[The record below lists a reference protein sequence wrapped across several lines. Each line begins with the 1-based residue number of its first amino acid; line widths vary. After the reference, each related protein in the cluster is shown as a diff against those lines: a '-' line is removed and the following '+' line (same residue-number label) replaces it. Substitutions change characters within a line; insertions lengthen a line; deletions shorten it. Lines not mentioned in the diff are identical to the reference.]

1 MRVHSRS
8 RTHDTVRHAH
18 WHLDDGSRRGWRLC
32 CESHALPQQHQSVHP
47 TRPSNRLCTASTTR
61 QLVLGKKKTHR
72 DRQMDRQTDRQTD
85 THTHTY
91 THTLSLSLSLS
102 LSLCGSN
109 RKGVL
114 CTEDHSQVVVSSASQ
129 HRALCPKAFGGHKLP
144 HRMRA
149 LLQAKKKVWGGR
161 GNTVGERCEGLREEE
176 NNIWC

>member
-85 THTHTY
+85 THTHTH

-102 LSLCGSN
+102 LSLCACACMKVALYVV
-109 RKGVL
+109 RTRGV
-114 CTEDHSQVVVSSASQ
+114 EEQRAAQSAG
-129 HRALCPKAFGGHKLP
+129 CPCPAELAWPIVLF
-144 HRMRA
+144 
-149 LLQAKKKVWGGR
+149 
-161 GNTVGERCEGLREEE
+161 EEQ
-176 NNIWC
+176 